1 MSEIR
6 LNVDDRYLQALLGLL
21 KKLDYVEVKKIS
33 KSDLTQE
40 EKSTTGDYLS
50 TIPTTDPLHLA
61 LKKPIQSVN
70 IEDALINNEYQ
81 KTNLAELEKFATELA
96 IPQSADE
103 LIAQLSEP
111 RNVDRNWVAGDV

>member
-40 EKSTTGDYLS
+40 EKNSAGDYLS
-50 TIPTTDPLHLA
+50 IIPATDPLHLA
-61 LKKPIQSVN
+61 LKKPIHSVN

-81 KTNLAELEKFATELA
+81 KTDLAELEKFATELA
-96 IPQSADE
+96 IPQTADE
-103 LIAQLSEP
+103 LIAQLSE
-111 RNVDRNWVAGDV
+111 

>member
-96 IPQSADE
+96 IPQTADE